1 MKKFAFGFVT
11 CWCYIKY
18 RPEIIKYIKDLT
30 AKLELKKA
38 TFEHDH
44 PGVEY

>member
-1 MKKFAFGFVT
+1 MKKFAAGFII
-11 CWCYIKY
+11 CWYYIKY
-18 RPEIIKYIKDLT
+18 RPEIIKSIKDLT

-44 PGVEY
+44 PGMRY